1 MESQSAVR
9 FGMEISGA
17 DVGSD
22 LEPEDEP
29 DDKSSEIL
37 DRSDRSSL
45 IADGAEDV
53 SDWLESAAFCCAN
66 WREYSIS
73 LSSFSCSFMNNI

>member
-22 LEPEDEP
+22 AKLEEELG
-29 DDKSSEIL
+29 DKSPDLL
-37 DRSDRSSL
+37 DKSDKSKL
-45 IADGAEDV
+45 IADGADV
-53 SDWLESAAFCCAN
+53 SDGFPFEAFCCAN

-73 LSSFSCSFMNNI
+73 LSSFSCSFMD

>member
-1 MESQSAVR
+1 MASQSAVR

-17 DVGSD
+17 DVGSEAK
-22 LEPEDEP
+22 LEEEL
-29 DDKSSEIL
+29 DDKSLVLL
-37 DRSDRSSL
+37 DKSDKSKL

-53 SDWLESAAFCCAN
+53 SDGFPFEAFCCAN

-73 LSSFSCSFMNNI
+73 LSSFSCSFIY